1 MSILYAAL
9 LENFY
14 NGKKAD
20 RCQFAFEKNRFIKV
34 MNWHGALQ
42 KAVGKCEIL
51 SLIHLSVVLF
61 FVGN

>member
-1 MSILYAAL
+1 MARKPIDVNL
-9 LENFY
+9 LL
-14 NGKKAD
+14 
-20 RCQFAFEKNRFIKV
+20 RKNRFIKV

-61 FVGN
+61 FVGS